1 MATLTINRK
10 TEMVSVSEATR
21 HLAGLLTKLRGRLA
35 SKYFLTKN
43 NTIEAVLLPIEEYEK
58 LLDLEVEL
66 DHLILHHEIT
76 LREENVS
83 GKRISLAELDE
94 KYGLAS

>member
-66 DHLILHHEIT
+66 DYLILHHEIT

-94 KYGLAS
+94 KYGLES

>member
-1 MATLTINRK
+1 MATLTIDRK
-10 TEMVSVSEATR
+10 NEMVSVSEATR
-21 HLAGLLTKLRGRLA
+21 HLAGLLTKLRERLA

-58 LLDLEVEL
+58 LLDLESEL

-76 LREENVS
+76 LRQKNDS
-83 GKRISLAELDE
+83 GKRITLAELDD
-94 KYGLAS
+94 KYGLEN